1 MWVPSLPEKRIPVLE
16 INTLVR
22 LVSNLI
28 NPQTRRWIE
37 QKLTTHLTDEVAKRV
52 RYIPLARNLLDDMVV
67 WGDEL
72 SGEFTVQSAYNIFL
86 HEDISPEVL
95 GFREVILES
104 NALSM
109 IKKMRSCINDGSDI
123 GAYIYDAKIK
133 VEMFSRCSYRH
144 VSRYANTVAH
154 IVAKEGLRR
163 GGSAYLVGNVPDFV
177 RAMVEMD
184 RHGRHGGVGR
194 RNGECST

>member
-1 MWVPSLPEKRIPVLE
+1 MQNKLPVGRIEYERWRPPDSPFLKINYDVAFNGKGMRSCTGIVVRNGGGQVVGSREIVNCHIPTGFAMEALVCLQALSLGV
-16 INTLVR
+16 
-22 LVSNLI
+22 
-28 NPQTRRWIE
+28 
-37 QKLTTHLTDEVAKRV
+37 D
-52 RYIPLARNLLDDMVV
+52 
-67 WGDEL
+67 
-72 SGEFTVQSAYNIFL
+72 
-86 HEDISPEVL
+86 L
-95 GFREVILES
+95 GFREVILE
-104 NALSM
+104 
-109 IKKMRSCINDGSDI
+109 

-154 IVAKEGLRR
+154 ILAKEGLRR

-184 RHGRHGGVGR
+184 RHGRHGGVER